1 MNDSDL
7 QSEVEARN
15 WAGRIKDTDKDYLLV
30 ADTNIAGGKSDRLM
44 TENINHHADVQP
56 DGTIV
61 DTLTI
66 TRTNSATTSQFF
78 IGERNVDWMRVYVP
92 AGSQLIAAS
101 GFNAPSPIY
110 FTTPDAS
117 RGVADPDVA
126 AEEGDN
132 AIVDAAHGSTTI
144 YSDSGKTV
152 FANWSM
158 TDPGETSTLV
168 LKYMAQ
174 KQPGAVL
181 TTINSTSNLSDGYKI
196 DWNYPADLSTGV
208 SGWQTSGNLDTDK
221 FWAAAIENNAN

>member
-1 MNDSDL
+1 M
-7 QSEVEARN
+7 
-15 WAGRIKDTDKDYLLV
+15 
-30 ADTNIAGGKSDRLM
+30 
-44 TENINHHADVQP
+44 
-56 DGTIV
+56 
-61 DTLTI
+61 
-66 TRTNSATTSQFF
+66 
-78 IGERNVDWMRVYVP
+78 
-92 AGSQLIAAS
+92 
-101 GFNAPSPIY
+101 
-110 FTTPDAS
+110 
-117 RGVADPDVA
+117 ADPDVA

-168 LKYMAQ
+168 LKYILPFKLENDPAPEITGNTLEVMIDKMVQKENKNLLVYSLMAQ

-181 TTINSTSNLSDGYKI
+181 TTINSTFNLSDGYKI